1 MNSNMGKGKALKVVI
16 AGIDINNDTKTDFNQ
31 KNEHKN
37 SLQPNTV
44 NLWEGSHQDIVSS
57 NHYSLSMQPFH

>member
-1 MNSNMGKGKALKVVI
+1 MGKGKALKVVI

-37 SLQPNTV
+37 SL
-44 NLWEGSHQDIVSS
+44 
-57 NHYSLSMQPFH
+57 